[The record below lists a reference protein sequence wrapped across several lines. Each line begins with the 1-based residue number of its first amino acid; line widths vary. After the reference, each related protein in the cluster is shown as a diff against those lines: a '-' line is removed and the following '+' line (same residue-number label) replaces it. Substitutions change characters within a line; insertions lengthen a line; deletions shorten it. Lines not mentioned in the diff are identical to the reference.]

1 MQVEMR
7 RERELQW
14 KERMAGEDSMGRNGN
29 GRMGGKNNGGEE
41 LIEKRE

>member
-1 MQVEMR
+1 
-7 RERELQW
+7 
-14 KERMAGEDSMGRNGN
+14 MAGEDSMGRNGN